1 MILSNKL
8 YDILKWSCIIALPAL
23 AVLIQ
28 AVCSIWNLPYG
39 NQFATTVTAIAT
51 FIGAL
56 LMISNANYQKT
67 LDENIKE

>member
-1 MILSNKL
+1 MLPNKV

-28 AVCSIWNLPYG
+28 AVCTIWNLPYG
-39 NQFATTVTAIAT
+39 TELATTVTAIAT

-56 LMISNANYQKT
+56 LMISNANYQKE
-67 LDENIKE
+67 LDTKEEE

>member
-1 MILSNKL
+1 MLPNKV

-28 AVCSIWNLPYG
+28 AVCTIWNLPYG
-39 NQFATTVTAIAT
+39 TELATTVTAIAT

-56 LMISNANYQKT
+56 LMISNANYQKA
-67 LDENIKE
+67 LDEETEE